1 MVVVY
6 SLTSE
11 LRMKLKSPIGTLIR
25 GNFSETMQKF
35 KDIVTNEKPRVIIS
49 VGDTVLRNLV
59 KNKVPLKISIIDNK
73 CMRKKVH
80 PTYFPVEKTIYV
92 KNPQGSITEEAILAI
107 QDAMKINGHV
117 KIVVDGEED
126 LLALIAIFY
135 APEDS
140 LVVYGQPYEG
150 IVVVKV
156 TSKKKTE
163 VAEILNAM
171 KIR

>member
-35 KDIVTNEKPRVIIS
+35 KDIVTNEKPNIRIS
-49 VGDTVLRNLV
+49 VVNTVLKNLV

-73 CMRKKVH
+73 CMRKKAH

-92 KNPQGSITEEAILAI
+92 KNPQGSITEDAILAI

-135 APEDS
+135 APENS

-156 TSKKKTE
+156 TSEKKTE

-171 KIR
+171 KIC